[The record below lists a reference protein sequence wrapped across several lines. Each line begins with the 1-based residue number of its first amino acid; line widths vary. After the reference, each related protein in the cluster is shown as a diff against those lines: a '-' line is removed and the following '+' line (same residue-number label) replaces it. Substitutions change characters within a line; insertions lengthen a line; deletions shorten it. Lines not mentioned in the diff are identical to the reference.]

1 MATIKKIPLRRC
13 VVTGERCEKKNLF
26 RVVRTPEG
34 QVIYDPTGKAN
45 GRGAY
50 VSRNKAVIEKARKSK
65 VLAKH
70 LECEIPDDLYD
81 LLLGRLTSN
90 E

>member
-1 MATIKKIPLRRC
+1 MAKEKKIPQRRC
-13 VVTGERCEKKNLF
+13 VATGIKTEKKNLF

-34 QVIYDPTGKAN
+34 NVSYDPTGKAN

-50 VSRNKAVIEKARKSK
+50 VAKTKQAIEKARKSK
-65 VLAKH
+65 ILNKH
-70 LECEIPDDLYD
+70 LECEVPDELYD
-81 LLLGRLTSN
+81 LLLGRLTSD